1 MEFDVK
7 RNLLYICLF
16 FSLIGSLSAAQVTV
30 VKRVLDVNPK
40 LFFTGFSGDNNL
52 STKVRNNLVA
62 CGWFDITSSASEAKY
77 KVSGQISAD
86 RAVLNVKGTSSFS
99 FAVQNNGDIQ
109 VIADKLVDGLLK
121 RVFNI
126 PGICSSKIAF
136 VAQSG
141 KVKDIYDCRFDGL
154 NIERLTNNRSL
165 SLDPN
170 WGISNNYLIYTLY
183 RNNYTD
189 VVGLN
194 LKNKKTYKFA
204 NFPGLNSGGAVSP
217 NGQYLAVV
225 LSRDKQ
231 VELYVKKINT
241 KKIKRITKDDAVEGS
256 PCWSPNGMQLCY
268 VSDKSLGR
276 PKLYIVEV
284 NSCKS
289 YPIKTVGSEA
299 VTPDWSSVCNKIV
312 YSARFGKQFMLAVY
326 DVQTGQSSSVKI
338 NAAGNWMS
346 PSWAPDGRHVV
357 CSRVLNYHSQL
368 YVVDT
373 WTGKSKKLLS
383 TNMDLSSPSWS
394 VLM

>member
-1 MEFDVK
+1 MK
-7 RNLLYICLF
+7 KNILSICLF
-16 FSLIGSLSAAQVTV
+16 FSLMGVLSAAQVTV

-40 LFFTGFSGDNNL
+40 LYFSGISGDNNL
-52 STKVRNNLVA
+52 SIKVKNNLTQS
-62 CGWFDITSSASEAKY
+62 GWFDITGSADNAKY
-77 KVSGQISAD
+77 KVSGQMNTGKVI
-86 RAVLNVKGTSSFS
+86 LNVRGTTSFS
-99 FAVQNNGDIQ
+99 FSINNAGDTQI
-109 VIADKLVDGLLK
+109 IADKLVDGLLK

-141 KVKDIYDCRFDGL
+141 KIKEIYDCRFDGL
-154 NIERLTNNRSL
+154 NVKKLTNNRSL

-170 WGISNNYLIYTLY
+170 WGIFNNYLIYTLY

-194 LKNKKTYKFA
+194 LVNKKTYKFA
-204 NFPGLNSGGAVSP
+204 NFPGLNSGGTVSP
-217 NGQYLAVV
+217 NGKFLAVV

-256 PCWSPNGMQLCY
+256 PCWAPNGTQLCY
-268 VSDKSLGR
+268 VSDRSLGR
-276 PKLYIVEV
+276 PKLYIVDV

-289 YPIKTVGSEA
+289 YPIKTVGSES
-299 VTPDWSSVCNKIV
+299 VTPDWSRVSNKIV
-312 YSARFGKQFMLAVY
+312 YSARFGKQFTLAVY
-326 DVQTGQSSSVKI
+326 DVKTGQSSTVKI

-357 CSRVLNYHSQL
+357 CSRELNYHSQL
-368 YVVDT
+368 YIVDT
-373 WTGKSKKLLS
+373 WTGKSKKLLG
-383 TNMDLSSPSWS
+383 TKMNLSSPSWS
-394 VLM
+394 GLM